1 MNRLVFILLISVSFS
16 QNIDIAS
23 SEIKYFGNHFL
34 HSWIGV
40 SNKATSTIIYDEIK
54 KDGSVTIEVPLNS
67 FDSKISGRDS
77 NMLFYTD
84 ALDYPIVKFKSS
96 EISTVNDS
104 VKIIG
109 DLSFHGISK
118 RLSTLATINTSN
130 GFKVEGSFI
139 IKLSDFN
146 VSRPTFMFMKMDD
159 LIRIDY
165 TFHAN

>member
-96 EISTVNDS
+96 EISTFNDS
-104 VKIIG
+104 VEIIG
-109 DLSFHGISK
+109 DLLFHGISK
-118 RLSTLATINTSN
+118 RLSTSATINTSN

>member
-96 EISTVNDS
+96 EIFTFNDS
-104 VKIIG
+104 VEIIG
-109 DLSFHGISK
+109 DLLFHGISK
-118 RLSTLATINTSN
+118 RLSTSAIINTSN

>member
-96 EISTVNDS
+96 EIST
-104 VKIIG
+104 ILI
-109 DLSFHGISK
+109 
-118 RLSTLATINTSN
+118 
-130 GFKVEGSFI
+130 FKS
-139 IKLSDFN
+139 LT
-146 VSRPTFMFMKMDD
+146 P
-159 LIRIDY
+159 
-165 TFHAN
+165 